1 MNNKDITTDNK
12 NNKQFNQLLKDK
24 KEAIKESL
32 ISNNID
38 TNVSSDNND
47 INLSDSKN
55 NDIKNGLSDAINPN
69 NSLPPKKT
77 VKPLTD
83 LEIEVINNYY
93 NNGYNKAQAYKD
105 AVKKQDM
112 YTSSATNLCKAILKK
127 PQAQAYIS
135 ELQNEVSYKA
145 NLGKQQLANE
155 INNWVYAD
163 ATQLIGLTTE
173 QIKELPSEIRRSIQ
187 GYKEVT
193 KTVKGRDGNETTIK
207 TIDCKMVDKNAAIDK
222 AIKLQGYYEIHNNQ
236 QKTIS
241 IVDMLNTMD
250 IEAKKV
256 MLNWVQSIKQ

>member
-1 MNNKDITTDNK
+1 MNNKDKDNTKEITNIMED
-12 NNKQFNQLLKDK
+12 NNKTQKGFNN
-24 KEAIKESL
+24 
-32 ISNNID
+32 SN
-38 TNVSSDNND
+38 
-47 INLSDSKN
+47 LMDSKK
-55 NDIKNGLSDAINPN
+55 NDIKNRGLDYIHPN
-69 NSLPPKKT
+69 KTHLPKKS

-83 LEIEVINNYY
+83 LEIEVLNNYY

-145 NLGKQQLANE
+145 NLSKQQLANE
-155 INNWVYAD
+155 IHNWVYSD
-163 ATQLIGLTTE
+163 AALTAVNTVD
-173 QIKELPSEIRRSIQ
+173 ELKALPPEVRRTIQ
-187 GYKEVT
+187 GFKIN
-193 KTVKGRDGNETTIK
+193 KKKVKGRDGNDTTIE
-207 TIDCKMVDKNAAIDK
+207 TIDIKLVDKNAAIDK

-250 IEAKKV
+250 MEAKKV